1 MNHLKEII
9 QLQSIKITCKALQLS
24 FSEVMKGFSL
34 KLMKDAF
41 KRNNMAAWKTRKRR
55 TFHLRAVKLVMFGT
69 EIPLGLKD
77 LEDRR
82 KPDKKPTITSSLYV
96 TRKWKL
102 EA

>member
-1 MNHLKEII
+1 MI
-9 QLQSIKITCKALQLS
+9 QLQSIKITYKALQLS
-24 FSEVMKGFSL
+24 FSEVMKGFPPE
-34 KLMKDAF
+34 LMRNVF
-41 KRNNMAAWKTRKRR
+41 KRNNMAAWKTRNRR
-55 TFHLRAVKLVMFGT
+55 TFRLRAVKLVMFCT
-69 EIPLGLKD
+69 EIPLGLKN